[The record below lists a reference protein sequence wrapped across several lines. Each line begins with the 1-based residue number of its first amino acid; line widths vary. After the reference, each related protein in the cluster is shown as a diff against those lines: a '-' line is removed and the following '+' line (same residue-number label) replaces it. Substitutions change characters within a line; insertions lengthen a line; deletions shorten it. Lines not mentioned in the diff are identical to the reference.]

1 MIFRADNKKEKYS
14 YRKEQKNM
22 TRTFKKLISV
32 VITVVMVMMLG
43 VTSMAAPDL
52 TITIDKA
59 TGDTANHT
67 YEVYQIFSGDKT
79 ETTPG
84 SGNYELTNIN
94 WGAGVN
100 GPSLL
105 SYLKANVTGFEDC
118 TSAADVAGV
127 LESFSAERF
136 AKIVSDY
143 LTDYSDAVENT
154 SAARVT
160 LDVSADGFGYYII
173 TDQVIPVNGTT
184 VDDPAGNGAVSQYML
199 KVVNIHT
206 DTGAINAKSE
216 LPTLDKKIILDDNSE
231 VEANVASVGDT
242 VHFQLKSEVPDLST
256 SGYNRYWYIMNDTLS
271 KGLAFQAGS
280 VEITVNGAPFTG
292 EFELTPSASTDG
304 TAATNIEIVFKNFL
318 SIATE
323 DLEIIV
329 TYDAVLTK
337 DCDMTT
343 AGNPNT
349 ANLIYSNDPTKT
361 YDGDK
366 PSNPGPDTPIG
377 KTPDVMT
384 KTYTTGIV
392 VIKVDGE
399 GHRLTGAEFQ
409 IELSG
414 TNANTVVVEG
424 QEFVKD
430 NTNGT
435 YYKLKNGS
443 YTLTPPSSAT
453 DPDYES
459 TTDKYRL
466 DSVSRID
473 KTVSEH
479 KATGTVDDQGYL
491 AFQGLGEGTYK
502 IKETSAPRG
511 YVPSSVEHTVVI
523 TSTNPSLTSPNWTY
537 TVDGAAATTV
547 ELTFVNVKSSNLPST
562 GGMGTTVF
570 YIAGSVLLAAGV
582 ALLIAKKVKTKEN

>member
-1 MIFRADNKKEKYS
+1 MMIKENNKNKRYINRKEK
-14 YRKEQKNM
+14 KNM
-22 TRTFKKLISV
+22 TKTFKKIISV
-32 VITVVMVMMLG
+32 VVTAVMVMMLG
-43 VTSMAAPDL
+43 MTSMAAPDL
-52 TITIDKA
+52 TITIQKA
-59 TGDTANHT
+59 TGDSANHT
-67 YEVYQIFSGDKT
+67 YAAYQIFSGDKT

-84 SGNYELTNIN
+84 SGNYELTNID

-105 SYLKANVTGFEDC
+105 SYLKANVAAFALCED
-118 TSAADVAGV
+118 AGDVATV
-127 LESFSAERF
+127 LETYSADSF
-136 AKIVSDY
+136 AKIVADY
-143 LTDYSDAVENT
+143 LTDASDEVTNT
-154 SAARVT
+154 SDVTVT
-160 LDVSADGFGYYII
+160 LDVTSDGYGYYII
-173 TDQVIPVNGTT
+173 TDEVLPVNGTT

-199 KVVNIHT
+199 KVVDIHT
-206 DTGAINAKSE
+206 DTTINAKSK
-216 LPTLDKKIILDDNSE
+216 LPTLDKKILDGSDE

-256 SGYNRYWYIMNDTLS
+256 AGYNRYWYIMNDTLS
-271 KGLAFQAGS
+271 KGLAFQADS
-280 VEITVNGAPFTG
+280 VEITVNGDPFTD
-292 EFELTPSASTDG
+292 FDLTPSSSTDG

-318 SIATE
+318 SIATT

-329 TYDAVLTK
+329 KYDAVLTK

-349 ANLIYSNDPTKT
+349 ANLVYSNDPTKT
-361 YDGDK
+361 YSGDK
-366 PSNPGPDTPIG
+366 PTNPGPDTPIG

-414 TNANTVVVEG
+414 TSATTVVVEG
-424 QEFVKD
+424 QEFVLD
-430 NTNGT
+430 NDAGT

-443 YTLTPPSSAT
+443 YTLEAPTAAT
-453 DPDYES
+453 AVNYAS
-459 TTDKYRL
+459 TTDKYKL
-466 DSVSRID
+466 DKVNRTD

-479 KATGTVDDQGYL
+479 KVTGTVDDQGYL

-502 IKETSAPRG
+502 IKETSAPTG